1 MSIFLFIL
9 ILGSCNSPDC
19 PYHAVPTRRESGS
32 SEEPQVGPS
41 LGLFKSSSLESLQ
54 TMVQE
59 QQKQGFIPP
68 VVNNISSR
76 GCNESFRAAV
86 DKSFEVP
93 NQMEGKLFYVCKLL
107 LALKTYVVQTESK
120 LHMQR
125 NCQNEKCKL

>member
-1 MSIFLFIL
+1 MSRFLLIS

-19 PYHAVPTRRESGS
+19 PYHSVPTRRESGS

-59 QQKQGFIPP
+59 QQKQGLISP

-93 NQMEGKLFYVCKLL
+93 NQTEGKLLYVCWWL
-107 LALKTYVVQTESK
+107 LALDTDIV
-120 LHMQR
+120 H
-125 NCQNEKCKL
+125 N

>member
-1 MSIFLFIL
+1 MFRFFFIS

-19 PYHAVPTRRESGS
+19 PYHSVPTRRESGS

-59 QQKQGFIPP
+59 QQKQGLISP

-86 DKSFEVP
+86 DKSFEVN
-93 NQMEGKLFYVCKLL
+93 NQTEGKLFYVC
-107 LALKTYVVQTESK
+107 
-120 LHMQR
+120 
-125 NCQNEKCKL
+125 

>member
-76 GCNESFRAAV
+76 SCNESFRAAV